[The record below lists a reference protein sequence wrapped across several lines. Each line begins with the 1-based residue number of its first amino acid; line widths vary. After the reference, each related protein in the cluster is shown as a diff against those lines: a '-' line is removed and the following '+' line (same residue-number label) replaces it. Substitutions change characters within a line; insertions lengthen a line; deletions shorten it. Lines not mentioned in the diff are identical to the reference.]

1 VPTPPRPPGRP
12 GLQGPSKPD
21 LDPLAKSKREKEEL
35 AGDVVRLEEEIE
47 ELKVRYEMY
56 FLGNERREPVHQR
69 EDLKKKVLR
78 AKEGFTRNAALRFR
92 IQSLHARFLSYERM
106 WLRSAREKE
115 DGTYRRD
122 LFKARLHARGKA
134 PIGPAAGAAAK
145 TDPSSV
151 QPERS
156 AQTSSSV
163 HPERS
168 APAGRAES
176 RDAPPSDSL
185 AAAVEAAAAGAA
197 SPTVKPASAAPKAAA
212 KPTRPAARAPG
223 GKLAETE
230 MRALYDQYV
239 AAKRRCH
246 EDVSKLSY
254 EAVARSVAKQV
265 PELMAKHH
273 ASSVDFKVV
282 VKDGKAVLKA
292 IPRT

>member
-1 VPTPPRPPGRP
+1 VPTPPRLPGRP
-12 GLQGPSKPD
+12 GPQGPSKPD
-21 LDPLAKSKREKEEL
+21 LDPLGKSKREKEEL
-35 AGDVVRLEEEIE
+35 AGEVQRLEEEIE

-122 LFKARLHARGKA
+122 LFKARLHARGKP
-134 PIGPAAGAAAK
+134 PIGPAARAAARK
-145 TDPSSV
+145 D
-151 QPERS
+151 
-156 AQTSSSV
+156 AAAAAAAAA
-163 HPERS
+163 
-168 APAGRAES
+168 APAPEPGSSLA
-176 RDAPPSDSL
+176 ASDSL
-185 AAAVEAAAAGAA
+185 AAAVEAAAAAGPVSRTVNTSAVTAA
-197 SPTVKPASAAPKAAA
+197 VPAPKPTSSPASKPASKAAPAAS
-212 KPTRPAARAPG
+212 APG
-223 GKLAETE
+223 GKLADAE
-230 MRALYDQYV
+230 MRALFEQYV
-239 AAKRRCH
+239 AAKKRCN

-254 EAVARSVAKQV
+254 DAVARSVAKQV
-265 PELMAKHH
+265 PELMAKHK

>member
-35 AGDVVRLEEEIE
+35 AGDVMRLEEEIE

-69 EDLKKKVLR
+69 EELKKKVLR
-78 AKEGFTRNAALRFR
+78 AKESFTRNAALRFR

-122 LFKARLHARGKA
+122 LFKARLHARGK
-134 PIGPAAGAAAK
+134 PPVGPAATAAK
-145 TDPSSV
+145 QDPSSV
-151 QPERS
+151 HPASAVSEAPELS
-156 AQTSSSV
+156 AG
-163 HPERS
+163 
-168 APAGRAES
+168 A
-176 RDAPPSDSL
+176 SDSL
-185 AAAVEAAAAGAA
+185 AAAVAGAAAAGPA
-197 SPTVKPASAAPKAAA
+197 SRTVKPGAAPPSAPPKAVA
-212 KPTRPAARAPG
+212 KSTPPAARAPG

-239 AAKRRCH
+239 AAKKRCH

-265 PELMAKHH
+265 PELMAKHN

-282 VKDGKAVLKA
+282 VKDGRAVLKA

>member
-1 VPTPPRPPGRP
+1 VPTPPRLPGRP
-12 GLQGPSKPD
+12 GPQGPSRPD

-35 AGDVVRLEEEIE
+35 AGEVQRLEEEIE

-122 LFKARLHARGKA
+122 LFKARLHARGKP
-134 PIGPAAGAAAK
+134 PIGPAARAAARKDAAAEAAAAAK
-145 TDPSSV
+145 APEPGSSL
-151 QPERS
+151 
-156 AQTSSSV
+156 A
-163 HPERS
+163 
-168 APAGRAES
+168 A
-176 RDAPPSDSL
+176 SDSL
-185 AAAVEAAAAGAA
+185 AAAVEAAAAAGPASRNVNTFAA
-197 SPTVKPASAAPKAAA
+197 PATAPAAKLASTPASKPAS
-212 KPTRPAARAPG
+212 RPAPAASAPG
-223 GKLAETE
+223 GKLADAE
-230 MRALYDQYV
+230 MRALFEQYV
-239 AAKRRCH
+239 AAKKRCN

-254 EAVARSVAKQV
+254 DAVARSVAKQV
-265 PELMAKHH
+265 PELMAKHK